1 MKIGFDAKRAFFNY
15 SGLGNYSRNIIL
27 YLQKFYPGHSYHLYV
42 PRKREGMGDSL
53 EKNQQ
58 IHFPE
63 SRIGK
68 KLPSFWRSYWL
79 PGRLEADELDLYHGL
94 SNEIPFG
101 IHKKKIKSI
110 VTIHDLIF
118 LRYPHWYPPID
129 RKIYLRK
136 SRYSC
141 QAANRIIA
149 ISEQT
154 KQDIIEFYGIGAD
167 KIDVV
172 YQGCDPIYYE
182 EVSEAKRKEIRVKY
196 DLPGEYLL
204 NVGTIEKRKNL
215 LVLVQALHSRNIDKP
230 LVVVGRPKPYA
241 DEVKSYIRQHR
252 MEDIYFL
259 ENVPSEDLP
268 ALYQMSALFI
278 YPSQFE
284 GFGIPILEALNSGVP
299 VITSKGSCFAEAGGE
314 HSMYAEPGNVDELGE
329 AVVKVLNDSELRKR
343 MIEKGYNHA
352 QSFRENVI
360 ADNIMK
366 VYEEVAGY

>member
-15 SGLGNYSRNIIL
+15 SGLGTYSRNIIL
-27 YLQKFYPGHSYHLYV
+27 YLQKFHPDHSYHLYV
-42 PRKREGMGDSL
+42 PRKREGMGDRL
-53 EKNQQ
+53 EPNQQ
-58 IHFPE
+58 IHFP
-63 SRIGK
+63 SSWAGK
-68 KLPSFWRSYWL
+68 KFSSFWRSYWL
-79 PGRLEADELDLYHGL
+79 PGRLEADEVDLYHGL

-101 IHKKKIKSI
+101 IHKKKIKTV

-118 LRYPHWYPPID
+118 LRYPQWYPPID
-129 RKIYLRK
+129 RRIYLRK
-136 SRYSC
+136 SKYSC
-141 QAANRIIA
+141 QAAGRIIA

-154 KQDIIEFYGIGAD
+154 KQDIIDFYGTGAD

-182 EVSEAKRKEIRVKY
+182 EVSEAKRREIQIKY

-230 LVVVGRPKPYA
+230 LVVVGRPTPYA

-252 MEDIYFL
+252 MEHIYFL
-259 ENVPSEDLP
+259 ENVPNEELP
-268 ALYQMSALFI
+268 ALYQMSILFI

-299 VITSKGSCFAEAGGE
+299 VITSRGGCFAEAGGE
-314 HSMYAEPGNVDELGE
+314 YSMYAEPGNVDELGE
-329 AVVKVLNDSELRKR
+329 AIVKVLNDSELQKR

-366 VYEEVAGY
+366 VYEEVAG